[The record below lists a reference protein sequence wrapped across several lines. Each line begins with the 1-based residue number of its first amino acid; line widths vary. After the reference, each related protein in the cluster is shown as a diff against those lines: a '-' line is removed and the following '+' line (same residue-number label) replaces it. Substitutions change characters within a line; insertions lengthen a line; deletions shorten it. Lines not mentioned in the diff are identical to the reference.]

1 MGDPA
6 TQAQPRMLPSRLLA
20 ACFATVAIVG
30 AVELRSTFIAEQR
43 QLPTHSRCQVLCP
56 NCTSPSCKCDGCWPG
71 RSLTDTPDHTCDC
84 FAELDFCAAG
94 EKPIYTP
101 GKKCPS
107 CWPAE
112 NKACDCF
119 AAIGFCEP
127 PAKLPTT
134 SRCKTLCPN
143 CTSPSCKCDGCWPG
157 QSLTLAPD
165 HTCECFA
172 ELGFCAAGE
181 KPIYTPGKKCPSCW
195 PAENKACDCFAA
207 IGFCEPPA
215 KLPT

>member
-20 ACFATVAIVG
+20 ACFSTVAIVG

-71 RSLTDTPDHTCDC
+71 FSLTDTPDHTCDC

-127 PAKLPTT
+127 SAQIASLRLASATAAGLVSTCHTLPTT
-134 SRCKTLCPN
+134 PVSALLSWASVRPVRSPFTLQARNARHAGPLR
-143 CTSPSCKCDGCWPG
+143 TRLATALLPSASARNSCND
-157 QSLTLAPD
+157 SLQ
-165 HTCECFA
+165 
-172 ELGFCAAGE
+172 
-181 KPIYTPGKKCPSCW
+181 KKM
-195 PAENKACDCFAA
+195 
-207 IGFCEPPA
+207 
-215 KLPT
+215 